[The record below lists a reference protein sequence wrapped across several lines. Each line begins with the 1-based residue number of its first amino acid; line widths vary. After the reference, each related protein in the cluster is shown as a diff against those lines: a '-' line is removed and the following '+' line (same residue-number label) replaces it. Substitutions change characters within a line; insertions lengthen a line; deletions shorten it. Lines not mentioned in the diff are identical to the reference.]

1 MNLFL
6 IITSYIITLLFGATV
21 GIATMAMVAINKSD
35 STTEEKGDK

>member
-6 IITSYIITLLFGATV
+6 IITSYVITLLFGATV

-35 STTEEKGDK
+35 DAKEKGEK

>member
-6 IITSYIITLLFGATV
+6 TITSYVITLLFGATV

-35 STTEEKGDK
+35 DTKKKGEN